1 MNPTE
6 ALFNAEQSCN
16 EFDFNLAIFL
26 IVLFVVSMC
35 GNSLVIAIF
44 SRRKFTPAILLF
56 LVLATLDVSLLL
68 SQFLITTMPTL
79 CKGTT
84 VCGAYADAKGYLD
97 AYAFP
102 VVVIIYCTS
111 TWVVVVMAF
120 NRYFAITKPL
130 VHHRIIT
137 VKYISIELVVIFV
150 LCVAYNIPR
159 FFEYNTDIS
168 QNSTSATDAYFSSKE
183 NQKHSTLYTNK
194 YYQVYYKIL
203 SFLILVLFIP
213 LVMLTYFTFK
223 LIKEIKRSNARRK
236 ELLKGSYFAKASNN
250 LAAEEQS
257 ITITLIVVVIAF
269 ILFRI
274 PIGINRIL
282 QLVFVYK
289 YGSIECPAINNT
301 TYYVSRVFNS
311 FAEIN
316 AAFNC
321 IIYGVTS
328 PQFRRDLQNLCT
340 FRKTAPTL
348 NFTSKTKILRCKT
361 SSGNS
366 NKPEHNNDGKRKNLP
381 KLNETSV

>member
-1 MNPTE
+1 
-6 ALFNAEQSCN
+6 
-16 EFDFNLAIFL
+16 
-26 IVLFVVSMC
+26 MC
-35 GNSLVIAIF
+35 GNSLVVAIF

-84 VCGAYADAKGYLD
+84 VCGAYADTKGYLD

-168 QNSTSATDAYFSSKE
+168 QNSTSATDAYFSSKK

-236 ELLKGSYFAKASNN
+236 ELLKGLYFAKASNN
-250 LAAEEQS
+250 LAAEEHS
-257 ITITLIVVVIAF
+257 ITITLIVVVIPF

-316 AAFNC
+316 AALNC

-348 NFTSKTKILRCKT
+348 NFTSKTKILRYKT

>member
-1 MNPTE
+1 
-6 ALFNAEQSCN
+6 
-16 EFDFNLAIFL
+16 
-26 IVLFVVSMC
+26 
-35 GNSLVIAIF
+35 
-44 SRRKFTPAILLF
+44 
-56 LVLATLDVSLLL
+56 
-68 SQFLITTMPTL
+68 
-79 CKGTT
+79 
-84 VCGAYADAKGYLD
+84 
-97 AYAFP
+97 
-102 VVVIIYCTS
+102 
-111 TWVVVVMAF
+111 MAF

-137 VKYISIELVVIFV
+137 VKYISIELGVIFV

-159 FFEYNTDIS
+159 FFEYNTDTS
-168 QNSTSATDAYFSSKE
+168 QNSTSTTGAFFSSKE
-183 NQKHSTLYTNK
+183 NQKHSTLYTDR
-194 YYQVYYKIL
+194 YYQVYYNIL
-203 SFLILVLFIP
+203 SFLVLMLFIP

-223 LIKEIKRSNARRK
+223 LIHEIKSSNARRK

-250 LAAEEQS
+250 LAGEEQS

-289 YGSIECPAINNT
+289 YGSIECPAINNM

-316 AAFNC
+316 VAFNC

-361 SSGNS
+361 SSENS
-366 NKPEHNNDGKRKNLP
+366 NKPEHNNDGKWENLP
-381 KLNETSV
+381 KLDETSV